1 MCTKKNSGRQ
11 HGSGVFPGLRCDGA
25 AVDSAGM
32 CVCVFLCA
40 RVCVCLGEGYR
51 GLFGGVK
58 KGVRGEKRLT
68 EGTAKTEPSLL
79 GAGQPEPSSC

>member
-1 MCTKKNSGRQ
+1 MAAACFLGF
-11 HGSGVFPGLRCDGA
+11 GVMVQLLIQLE
-25 AVDSAGM
+25 
-32 CVCVFLCA
+32 CVCACVFLCM
-40 RVCVCLGEGYR
+40 CVRLGEGYT

-58 KGVRGEKRLT
+58 KGVREEKRLT